1 MKRFKNILYHADAA
15 VSQGKTL
22 DRVVGLA
29 QSNKAALTVM
39 DVVPESDLAP
49 GTEQR
54 LDLNLNTLFR
64 QSRLEEL
71 HALVDPRRN
80 RGV

>member
-1 MKRFKNILYHADAA
+1 
-15 VSQGKTL
+15 
-22 DRVVGLA
+22 
-29 QSNKAALTVM
+29 M

-71 HALVDPRRN
+71 EALVESHRQPWCATLHGDRL
-80 RGV
+80 G